1 MTTDEQ
7 LAAIRVPQF
16 FTDLRTA
23 MQAVKAAMVADGFT
37 IQGQVTLTVDGV
49 PVIAEFVSATD
60 VEVRVG
66 QDDKGQPLYQWH
78 APVAWVS

>member
-1 MTTDEQ
+1 MTTGDQ
-7 LAAIRVPQF
+7 LIAIRAPQF

-23 MQAVKAAMVADGFT
+23 MQSVKAAMTTDGFS
-37 IQGQVTLTVDGV
+37 IQGQITLTVDGV
-49 PVIAEFVSATD
+49 PVTAEFVSEFD

-66 QDDKGQPLYQWH
+66 KDDSGQPLYQWH